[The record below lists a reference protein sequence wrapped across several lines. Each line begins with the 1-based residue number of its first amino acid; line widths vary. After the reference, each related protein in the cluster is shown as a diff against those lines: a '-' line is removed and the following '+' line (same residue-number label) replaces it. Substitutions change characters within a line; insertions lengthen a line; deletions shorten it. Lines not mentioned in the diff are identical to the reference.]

1 MFNNFS
7 HSVGYMEN
15 QVTFEADFESSN
27 LEVAVRKKAMDYELY
42 LRPDSSTTTHFQWF
56 YFRVGCGRTPK
67 KIKFTIKNFIKSGML
82 YSQGLTPFIKSSLKE
97 GGYRQL

>member
-1 MFNNFS
+1 MVFNNFS
-7 HSVGYMEN
+7 QSVGYIEN

-42 LRPDSSTTTHFQWF
+42 LRPDTGTSTHFQWF

-67 KIKFTIKNFIKSGML
+67 RIKFTIKNFIKSGML
-82 YSQGLTPFIKSSLKE
+82 YSQGLAPFFSSNL
-97 GGYRQL
+97 G